1 MSGHRLYTPE
11 VLAAAVSLA
20 EYPLAPDLVL
30 RGEARS
36 ASCGSRIELGLELD
50 DAGRIARIGVAS
62 RACAIGQASAAIFAK
77 GASGLTGTDLVAA
90 RETMAAWLGGSADMP
105 DWPGLDLVAS
115 ARDYP
120 ARHGA
125 MMLAW
130 NAACDALR
138 KPSALSTAEHGS

>member
-20 EYPLAPDLVL
+20 ERPLRGDLGL

-36 ASCGSRIELGLELD
+36 PSCGSRIEVGLALD
-50 DAGRIARIGVAS
+50 DDGRIADVGMAS
-62 RACAIGQASAAIFAK
+62 RACAIGQASAAVFADHVV
-77 GASGLTGTDLVAA
+77 GLTPAEIHQARAAIARWLAGQAEMPAWPGLSLVAA
-90 RETMAAWLGGSADMP
+90 
-105 DWPGLDLVAS
+105 

-130 NAACDALR
+130 DAACAALQADLR
-138 KPSALSTAEHGS
+138 QTS